1 MSIHNICFFRQIRK
15 ILCGYPLL
23 SVAMYVTAQLTENMP
38 EEAHVLKVD
47 PKKVIA
53 EINYPDGKEPVVW
66 K

>member
-1 MSIHNICFFRQIRK
+1 MVFMNFDFEISWIYCI
-15 ILCGYPLL
+15 
-23 SVAMYVTAQLTENMP
+23 SAQLTENMP

-53 EINYPDGKEPVVW
+53 EINHSNGREPTIW

>member
-1 MSIHNICFFRQIRK
+1 
-15 ILCGYPLL
+15 
-23 SVAMYVTAQLTENMP
+23 MYVTAQLTENMP